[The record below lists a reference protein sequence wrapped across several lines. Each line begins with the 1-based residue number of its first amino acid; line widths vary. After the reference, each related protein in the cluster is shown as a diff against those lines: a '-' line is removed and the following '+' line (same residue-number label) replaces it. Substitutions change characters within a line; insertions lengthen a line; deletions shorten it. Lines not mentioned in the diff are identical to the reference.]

1 MNWYA
6 LFVHTG
12 SEEVIRKYLHMY
24 LGTSIRVLIPK
35 RKVPEKKSG
44 IFEACTKKVF
54 PGYVLIQVN
63 MSAETYHLICSI
75 PHIIK
80 MLGTNASCTPIPD
93 HEMTTLLKLINPEDI
108 IDYSTVYMENTKVV
122 VLDGP
127 LMGHEGIIK
136 KIDKHTRRAKVWL
149 HLTGNDKPKLVDL
162 GVEILYATQ
171 EQR

>member
-1 MNWYA
+1 M
-6 LFVHTG
+6 T
-12 SEEVIRKYLHMY
+12 
-24 LGTSIRVLIPK
+24 
-35 RKVPEKKSG
+35 
-44 IFEACTKKVF
+44 
-54 PGYVLIQVN
+54 
-63 MSAETYHLICSI
+63 AETYHLICSI

-93 HEMTTLLKLINPEDI
+93 HEMTTLLNLINPEDI

-127 LMGHEGIIK
+127 LVGHEGIIK

-149 HLTGNDKPKLVDL
+149 HLTGNDEPKLVDL

-171 EQR
+171 EKR